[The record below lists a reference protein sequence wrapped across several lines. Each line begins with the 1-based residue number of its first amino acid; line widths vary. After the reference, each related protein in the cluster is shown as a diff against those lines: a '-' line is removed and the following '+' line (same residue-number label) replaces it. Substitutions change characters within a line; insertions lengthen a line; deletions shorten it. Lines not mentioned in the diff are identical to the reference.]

1 MSEIENEAAR
11 QELEKLRLENT
22 ELKKSMLFHTE
33 IIGQM
38 RQTDVKIE
46 QLKPLLIR
54 AADALEKRSSESD
67 VQLIEALRR
76 RRSDATWR

>member
-33 IIGQM
+33 IFGQM
-38 RQTDVKIE
+38 RQTDVKIK

-54 AADALEKRSSESD
+54 AADALEKRSSQSD
-67 VQLIEALRR
+67 VQLIEELRK
-76 RRSDATWR
+76 AAQ

>member
-22 ELKKSMLFHTE
+22 ELKKSMLFNAEVTGRMHK
-33 IIGQM
+33 I
-38 RQTDVKIE
+38 DVKIK
-46 QLKPLLIR
+46 QLKLLLIR

-67 VQLIEALRR
+67 VQLIEELRK
-76 RRSDATWR
+76 AAQ